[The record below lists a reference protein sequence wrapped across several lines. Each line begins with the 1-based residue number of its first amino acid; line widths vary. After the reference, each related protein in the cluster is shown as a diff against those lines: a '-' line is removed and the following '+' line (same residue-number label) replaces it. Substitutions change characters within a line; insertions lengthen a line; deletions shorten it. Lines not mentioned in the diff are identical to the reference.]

1 MIAISSED
9 QETGIGNNG
18 TNISFNYYDGIPEAS
33 LLQTITNN
41 HLMINLKQLFKRDDK
56 TKEKS
61 LNNITQIL
69 KDDETNIND
78 INILV
83 WTMVYPK
90 LVISESKFVRNLANN
105 ITFDILNYIKINRL
119 KNLTPYYKDLLPV
132 FIFTLQDSDR
142 SVVYNSKKLLN
153 HLFDN
158 DEAKIDNLY
167 NNFKVSLLK
176 IIYNLTFIE
185 TEETLNNFDFTKLD
199 KDSLNSIKSK
209 HIALVS
215 SAIKLL
221 ATLIQKNDESFL
233 LDNEYLS
240 AILVNEKLY
249 DTIGINFV
257 ELEGTNGLLS
267 LIELIIIINNKLS
280 KKNYENKR
288 MFWKSNKKALK
299 YLSKKLFKLLS
310 KWKESR
316 QKLLSPTTNCILL
329 LIDSM
334 VDVNAFW
341 KYDEESYKILFKWL
355 LLGHGDFTGS
365 GYYSLLNML
374 TCSMGSS
381 EDSVLSL
388 EKHWFKIWQSC
399 LEKELSKNDK
409 LNNKFFTEYWIEFS
423 SLYKKFETSF
433 NHELVLD
440 MMLDSIKAKYLT
452 SDIID
457 LFKDNGLA
465 IQDVQKL
472 LLDAIMTEE
481 YENSSNF
488 IIKNSVLYLNES
500 ELNDVSIK
508 LSNTHLNNQKYLLF
522 ITFLISTNKCHAIVK
537 ASVEKI
543 DDDSLLQTF
552 VNSKMFDIEND
563 TVSLLVPKM
572 ETKIEKSPESISK
585 LITSIKNTDIIK
597 LLINTL
603 PQLSEYMVLSGD
615 SNISSDLINIS
626 MANKMYE
633 TESIHEFISMFSKFN
648 LDLKVEFINSNEHF
662 IYEYIYEFEHDSLDW
677 LESLEDVLTV
687 DKKTV
692 SIILTI
698 LQEQLSDLNLNDHFD
713 VYEKNI
719 TDLIIGPLMKLKN
732 YNKEVLIEFII
743 NSNILNLNEFL
754 KIFTKL
760 DFELINVSGLE
771 LNTLLFLDNLSS
783 SYFLNNIDNFKNIF
797 IFAKFVTCLLSVVG
811 DDNLLDKN
819 LIIVNLNILQQLISH
834 FCIITKIDNLEL
846 NIYNINISLS
856 EFEFEPKEFIDLIL
870 QKDCSKEFSL
880 RVLEVNES
888 DSVVIKF
895 YKFKIIS
902 MVLEN
907 MLDSILERTFN
918 EEYLPQLEKDLST
931 IISKE
936 YNSET
941 KFINSVLLLNAIH
954 VVYDDSMHFNK
965 LITYLMSEFHQL
977 NPSEFETKTYKY
989 LIILIN
995 SFASPAFENDDS
1007 DRSLNV
1013 NVMRFNN
1020 FIKNIKN
1027 LYEDLDW
1034 YEDEVTYKQ
1043 HFKLLF
1049 LQLFI
1054 NLNKYNNDFVHNF
1067 KDFSEH
1073 LVIDNLQI
1081 CELLLD
1087 SKLPFDNL
1095 LSRCIKLYF
1104 SIDFEIDDSD
1114 ANESLFNIFLNL
1126 DSITDKNFKHLLVN
1140 QMDLQFISSKYDI
1153 LMERLNAFEI
1163 KDLEWVNT
1171 CMLLVMKVLNTE
1183 KKVNSIDFELDRKGL
1198 FKKEEKEEVVEELL
1212 LKTYGIDNRFIEL
1225 INKINYKENGLIYL
1239 WIIEIFT
1246 TYFKESTV
1254 NLFNLYLKQLGKN
1267 WFIDMVFE
1275 KVIDDLNIK
1284 FEEVYKTETLSFNK
1298 NILLRNNLYEISKQ
1312 LVTKSNITIISN
1324 WYNNLKVENELVN
1337 EYFIKHISSKLIKE
1351 QMDSIKESSVFKE
1364 IMDKFSDFL
1373 TITVNEKFNIVKAKF
1388 DIDDQILDINYQYE
1402 SNFPL
1407 QPISTTLKSN
1417 KIGIEDK
1424 SLKVWLLNLKR
1435 TSNIL
1440 NNIFLICNNIKLKFA
1455 NLEECAICYYIIN
1468 DTNKSLPNKKCPTC
1482 FKKFHNVCLF
1492 KWFKNSN
1499 SNNCPLCRS
1508 NFTF

>member
-1 MIAISSED
+1 
-9 QETGIGNNG
+9 
-18 TNISFNYYDGIPEAS
+18 
-33 LLQTITNN
+33 
-41 HLMINLKQLFKRDDK
+41 
-56 TKEKS
+56 
-61 LNNITQIL
+61 
-69 KDDETNIND
+69 
-78 INILV
+78 
-83 WTMVYPK
+83 
-90 LVISESKFVRNLANN
+90 
-105 ITFDILNYIKINRL
+105 
-119 KNLTPYYKDLLPV
+119 
-132 FIFTLQDSDR
+132 
-142 SVVYNSKKLLN
+142 
-153 HLFDN
+153 
-158 DEAKIDNLY
+158 
-167 NNFKVSLLK
+167 
-176 IIYNLTFIE
+176 
-185 TEETLNNFDFTKLD
+185 
-199 KDSLNSIKSK
+199 
-209 HIALVS
+209 
-215 SAIKLL
+215 
-221 ATLIQKNDESFL
+221 
-233 LDNEYLS
+233 
-240 AILVNEKLY
+240 
-249 DTIGINFV
+249 
-257 ELEGTNGLLS
+257 
-267 LIELIIIINNKLS
+267 
-280 KKNYENKR
+280 
-288 MFWKSNKKALK
+288 
-299 YLSKKLFKLLS
+299 
-310 KWKESR
+310 
-316 QKLLSPTTNCILL
+316 
-329 LIDSM
+329 
-334 VDVNAFW
+334 
-341 KYDEESYKILFKWL
+341 
-355 LLGHGDFTGS
+355 
-365 GYYSLLNML
+365 
-374 TCSMGSS
+374 MGSS

-399 LEKELSKNDK
+399 LEKELLKNGKLNDK
-409 LNNKFFTEYWIEFS
+409 FFIEYWIEFS

-433 NHELVLD
+433 NHESVLD

-452 SDIID
+452 SGLLD
-457 LFKDNGLA
+457 LFKDNGLP

-472 LLDAIMTEE
+472 LLDAIITKE
-481 YENSSNF
+481 YENSPNF

-500 ELNDVSIK
+500 ELNGVSIK
-508 LSNTHLNNQKYLLF
+508 LSNTDLSNQNYLLF
-522 ITFLISTNKCHAIVK
+522 ISSLISTNKCHTIVK
-537 ASVEKI
+537 TLVEKI

-552 VNSKMFDIEND
+552 VNSNMFDIEND

-572 ETKIEKSPESISK
+572 ETKIEKSPETISK

-603 PQLSEYMVLSGD
+603 PQLSEYMVLGGD

-633 TESIHEFISMFSKFN
+633 TESIHDFISMFSKFN

-677 LESLEDVLTV
+677 LESLQDVLTV
-687 DKKTV
+687 DKETV
-692 SIILTI
+692 NTILTI
-698 LQEQLSDLNLNDHFD
+698 LQEQLSDLNLNDHYD

-732 YNKEVLIEFII
+732 YNKKVLIEFII
-743 NSNILNLNEFL
+743 KSNILNLNEFL
-754 KIFTKL
+754 KIFTRL

-783 SYFLNNIDNFKNIF
+783 SYFIDNKDNFKNIF
-797 IFAKFVTCLLSVVG
+797 IFAKFVTCLLSVIG
-811 DDNLLDKN
+811 DDNSLDKN

-846 NIYNINISLS
+846 NIYNININLS
-856 EFEFEPKEFIDLIL
+856 EFEFESKDFIDFVL
-870 QKDCSKEFSL
+870 QKDCSEEFSL
-880 RVLEVNES
+880 KVLKINES

-907 MLDSILERTFN
+907 MLDAIPERTFN
-918 EEYLPQLEKDLST
+918 EEYLPQLEKDLLT

-936 YNSET
+936 YKSEI

-954 VVYDDSMHFNK
+954 VVYDDN
-965 LITYLMSEFHQL
+965 
-977 NPSEFETKTYKY
+977 
-989 LIILIN
+989 
-995 SFASPAFENDDS
+995 
-1007 DRSLNV
+1007 
-1013 NVMRFNN
+1013 
-1020 FIKNIKN
+1020 
-1027 LYEDLDW
+1027 LDW

-1067 KDFSEH
+1067 KDFSEN

-1114 ANESLFNIFLNL
+1114 ANESLFNIFLNA

-1163 KDLEWVNT
+1163 KDLEWINT
-1171 CMLLVMKVLNTE
+1171 CMLLILKVLNTE
-1183 KKVNSIDFELDRKGL
+1183 KKINSIDFELDRKEL

-1212 LKTYGIDNRFIEL
+1212 LKTYI
-1225 INKINYKENGLIYL
+1225 
-1239 WIIEIFT
+1239 
-1246 TYFKESTV
+1246 
-1254 NLFNLYLKQLGKN
+1254 
-1267 WFIDMVFE
+1267 
-1275 KVIDDLNIK
+1275 
-1284 FEEVYKTETLSFNK
+1284 
-1298 NILLRNNLYEISKQ
+1298 
-1312 LVTKSNITIISN
+1312 TKSNITIISN

-1337 EYFIKHISSKLIKE
+1337 EYFTKHISSKLIKE